1 MLYVK
6 IICASA
12 SSVSKILSEV
22 FLLSIHPFFI
32 EIAQV
37 AILLFIAP
45 VFAGWVKMVK
55 CWFQGRT
62 SPGLFQPYRDI
73 LKLFSKDVALAE
85 NASWI
90 FRFTPYL
97 VFGVTVLAG
106 GIIPI
111 ISVDLPL
118 SATADV
124 IALVALFAIARFF
137 TALAGMDIGTAFG
150 GMGASR
156 EMTIASLA
164 EPAMLMAIFAVS
176 LASKSTSL
184 SQMALVV
191 SQGYSI
197 LRPSLAFALLAFVLI
212 ALAETGRVP
221 VDNPATHLEL
231 TMIHEAMVLEYSGR
245 HLALIEWAK
254 MMKLFLFVVL
264 GLASFFPWGLALY
277 DNIADVFAAFLYM
290 LIKLGITGVGLVLI
304 ETGLAKMRIFRVT
317 EFLGSAFLLATLGML
332 SYFIL
337 E

>member
-1 MLYVK
+1 M
-6 IICASA
+6 S
-12 SSVSKILSEV
+12 
-22 FLLSIHPFFI
+22 FHPFLI
-32 EIAQV
+32 EVVQIAV
-37 AILLFIAP
+37 LLGLAP
-45 VFAGWVKMVK
+45 VFMGWVKMVK

-62 SPGLFQPYRDI
+62 SPSLFQPYRDI
-73 LKLFSKDVALAE
+73 MKLFSKDVVLAE

-97 VFGVTVLAG
+97 VFGVTIMAG

-111 ISVDLPL
+111 LSTDLPL

-150 GMGASR
+150 GMGSSR

-164 EPAMLMAIFAVS
+164 EPAMLMAVFAVS
-176 LASKSTSL
+176 LVSKSTSL
-184 SQMALVV
+184 SQMAYVI
-191 SQGYSI
+191 SQGHSM
-197 LRPSLAFALLAFVLI
+197 LRPSLVFALLAFILI

-231 TMIHEAMVLEYSGR
+231 TMIHEAMILEYSGR
-245 HLALIEWAK
+245 HLALIEWAG
-254 MMKLFLFVVL
+254 MMKLFLFTAL
-264 GLASFFPWGLALY
+264 GIASFFPWGISTQDDLIL
-277 DNIADVFAAFLYM
+277 VLAAFPVLV
-290 LIKLGITGVGLVLI
+290 LKLGIVGVGLVMI

-317 EFLGSAFLLATLGML
+317 EFLGSAFLFATLGML
-332 SYFIL
+332 SYFML

>member
-1 MLYVK
+1 MK
-6 IICASA
+6 
-12 SSVSKILSEV
+12 
-22 FLLSIHPFFI
+22 IHPFLI
-32 EIAQV
+32 EVAQV
-37 AILLFIAP
+37 AVLLVAAP
-45 VFAGWVKMVK
+45 LFAGWVKMVK
-55 CWFQGRT
+55 CWSQGRT
-62 SPGLFQPYRDI
+62 AAGLFQPYRDL
-73 LKLFSKDVALAE
+73 LKLFSKDIVLAE

-106 GIIPI
+106 GIIPML
-111 ISVDLPL
+111 STDLPL

-150 GMGASR
+150 GMGSSR
-156 EMTIASLA
+156 EMAIASLA

-184 SQMALVV
+184 SQMALTV
-191 SQGYSI
+191 SQGYSL
-197 LRPSLAFALLAFVLI
+197 LRPSLAFAFLAFILI

-245 HLALIEWAK
+245 YLALVEWAK
-254 MMKLFLFVVL
+254 MMKLFLYVSL
-264 GLASFFPWGLALY
+264 GTAVFTPWG
-277 DNIADVFAAFLYM
+277 IASNDDAGGVLAAFGALAA
-290 LIKLGITGVGLVLI
+290 KLAAAGVGLVLI

-317 EFLGSAFLLATLGML
+317 EFLGSAFLFATLGML
-332 SYFIL
+332 SFFIL

>member
-1 MLYVK
+1 MLYPIV
-6 IICASA
+6 
-12 SSVSKILSEV
+12 
-22 FLLSIHPFFI
+22 I
-32 EIAQV
+32 EIAQII
-37 AILLFIAP
+37 ILLAAAP
-45 VFAGWVKMVK
+45 AFVGWIRTVK

-62 SPGLFQPYRDI
+62 SAGPFQPYRDI
-73 LKLFSKDVALAE
+73 AKLFSKDVVLAE

-97 VFGVTVLAG
+97 VFGAILLMA

-111 ISVDLPL
+111 LSVDLPL

-137 TALAGMDIGTAFG
+137 TALAGMDIGAAFG
-150 GMGASR
+150 GMGSSR

-176 LASKSTSL
+176 LVSHSTSL
-184 SQMALVV
+184 SQMVQVMAHGEL
-191 SQGYSI
+191 I
-197 LRPSLAFALLAFVLI
+197 LRPSLVFAFLAFILI

-231 TMIHEAMVLEYSGR
+231 TMIHEAMILEYSGR
-245 HLALIEWAK
+245 HLALIEWAG
-254 MMKLFLFVVL
+254 MMKLFVFSVL
-264 GLASFFPWGLALY
+264 GIALFFPWGIAATG
-277 DNIADVFAAFLYM
+277 NIAAIIPAFIFLI
-290 LIKLGITGVGLVLI
+290 IKLAFIGIGLVLI
-304 ETGLAKMRIFRVT
+304 ETGLAKMRIFRVP
-317 EFLGSAFLLATLGML
+317 EFLGSAFLFAALGMI

>member
-1 MLYVK
+1 LK
-6 IICASA
+6 
-12 SSVSKILSEV
+12 
-22 FLLSIHPFFI
+22 IHPFLI
-32 EIAQV
+32 ELIQIAV
-37 AILLFIAP
+37 LLIGAP
-45 VFAGWVKMVK
+45 LFAGWVKMVK
-55 CWFQGRT
+55 CWSQGRT
-62 SPGLFQPYRDI
+62 SPSLTQPYRD
-73 LKLFSKDVALAE
+73 LCKLSSKDITLAE

-90 FRFTPYL
+90 FRSTPYL

-106 GIIPI
+106 GIIPF
-111 ISVDLPL
+111 ISADLPL

-124 IALVALFAIARFF
+124 IALVSLFAIARFF
-137 TALAGMDIGTAFG
+137 TALAGMDIGTSFG
-150 GMGASR
+150 GMGSSR

-176 LASKSTSL
+176 LACKSTSL

-212 ALAETGRVP
+212 VLTETGRVP

-231 TMIHEAMVLEYSGR
+231 TMIHEAMILEYSGR
-245 HLALIEWAK
+245 HLALLEWAK
-254 MMKLFLFVVL
+254 MMKLYLFITL
-264 GLASFFPWGLALY
+264 GIAVFFPWGIDKTGGGAGLASAFLIMSLKLALS
-277 DNIADVFAAFLYM
+277 
-290 LIKLGITGVGLVLI
+290 GVGIVLI

-317 EFLGSAFLLATLGML
+317 EFLGSAFLFATLGML